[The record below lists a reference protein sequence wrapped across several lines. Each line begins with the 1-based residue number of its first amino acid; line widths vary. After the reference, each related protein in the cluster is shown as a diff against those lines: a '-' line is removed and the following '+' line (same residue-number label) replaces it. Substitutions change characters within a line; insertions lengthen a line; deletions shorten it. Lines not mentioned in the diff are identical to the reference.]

1 MLSVSDDFNKAG
13 ATLAGLNA
21 SRSAVGV
28 AVQQSSG
35 RLKNTLKST
44 PATSSQNDNTVT
56 SAQKLSSDLSQS
68 SRFANAQKAP
78 LCPVPPV
85 EMVT

>member
-21 SRSAVGV
+21 SRSVGV
-28 AVQQSSG
+28 DVQQSSG